1 MRKFDLNIEKILE
14 DWEVH
19 HAIREIIANA
29 IDEQKI
35 TNSKN
40 IEIFKDEF
48 GHWHIR
54 DFGRGIRYEHF
65 TQKENEEK
73 LNTQGLIGKF
83 GIVLKDALA
92 TFDRK
97 RIDILIKSKYG
108 DITVIKSSK
117 EDFKE
122 ILTLHASISLPSDN
136 NMEGTDFIIKNVND
150 YEIEKAKNL
159 FLKFSNEIKIEETQY
174 GQVLRKEELI
184 SKIFINGV
192 KVSDEDNFLFSYN
205 ITSLTASIK
214 KALNRERTNVGR
226 SAYSDRIKTILLSCN
241 NWEIAKILT
250 DDLQNYSFGKKHDEL
265 NWIDVQQHSLKIL
278 NKIEKVVFVTPKEI
292 ENKSD
297 IIAEAKETGH
307 SLVVIPE
314 NLKDKVTGTNTDDT
328 TFITNKEIENDPG
341 ILEELKENQKNVIIV
356 PEYIKEKSEKI
367 EEISG
372 TEIRDFSQY
381 ISKKNDNFEFSF
393 VKVDDLTLKEKEVF
407 NIHLFF
413 LKLLDKITQ
422 NVKNIMISETMQRDV
437 FTYLPCEGIWDPSS
451 NSIIIKRTV
460 LRDRKR
466 FISVLLHEIAH
477 SFNNSND
484 STRYFE
490 NDLIDL
496 LGIIGEKTFLYVY
509 KIKLMEEKINK
520 K

>member
-14 DWEVH
+14 NWEIY
-19 HAIREIIANA
+19 HAIREVIANA
-29 IDEQKI
+29 LDEQKV
-35 TNSKN
+35 TNTRD
-40 IEIFKDEF
+40 IEIFKDID
-48 GHWHIR
+48 GYWHIR
-54 DFGRGIRYEHF
+54 DYGRGIRYE
-65 TQKENEEK
+65 KENEEK
-73 LNTQGLIGKF
+73 LNSQGLIGKF
-83 GIVLKDALA
+83 GIGLKDALA

-97 RIDILIKSKYG
+97 KIDILIKSRYG
-108 DITVIKSSK
+108 DITILKSSK

-122 ILTLHASISLPSDN
+122 ILTLHAGISDSSDK
-136 NMEGTDFIIKNVND
+136 NMIGTDFIIKNVNEYD
-150 YEIEKAKNL
+150 IQKAKNL
-159 FLKFSNEIKIEETQY
+159 FLKFSSEIIIEDTQY
-174 GQVLRKEELI
+174 GQVLQKDGYI

-192 KVSDEDNFLFSYN
+192 KVSEEDNFLFSYN

-226 SAYSDRIKTILLSCN
+226 NAYSDRIKSILLSCN

-250 DDLQNYSFGKKHDEL
+250 DDLRNYSYGKKHDEL

-314 NLKDKVTGTNTDDT
+314 NLKDKITGTNTDDT
-328 TFITNKEIENDPG
+328 TFITKKEIEEDPS

-393 VKVDDLTLKEKEVF
+393 VKIENLTTKEREVF

-413 LKLLDKITQ
+413 LKLLEKITK
-422 NVKNIMISETMQRDV
+422 NVKTVMVSETMQRDV
-437 FTYLPCEGIWDPSS
+437 YTYLPCEGIWDSSS
-451 NSIIIKRTV
+451 NSIIIKRSV
-460 LRDRKR
+460 LEDRKR

-477 SFNNSND
+477 SLNNYTD

-490 NDLIDL
+490 YDLTDL
-496 LGIIGEKTFLYVY
+496 LGIIGEKTFLFVY
-509 KIKLMEEKINK
+509 KIKLLEDRQNK